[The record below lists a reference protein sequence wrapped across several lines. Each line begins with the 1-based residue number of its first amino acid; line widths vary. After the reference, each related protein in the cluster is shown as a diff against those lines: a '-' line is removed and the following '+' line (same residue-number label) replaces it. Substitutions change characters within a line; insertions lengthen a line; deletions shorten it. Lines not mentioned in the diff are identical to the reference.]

1 MVNYQKTEQVWN
13 NEPVKHHSVKYEK
26 PPEQRGHEMWLQKVT
41 NPNTGTFYKIS
52 DFPIEWRR
60 GKEDKPYPIK
70 QANQIVRLKSS
81 DGREWLASK
90 QQWIAID
97 SQGNEIMESFHNPE
111 VWDKP
116 DFKYG
121 QIPQDRNNPNG
132 PKVHGVIEVKGFKK
146 QYDLPFNQKNLKM
159 LYEMRPAEQPAS
171 VTLSIQRIGYDDNPI
186 GHVYQIEKYEDFA
199 NRPFEELWD
208 YMSTPKY
215 KLDRSARDNLEGS
228 YIK

>member
-26 PPEQRGHEMWLQKVT
+26 LPEQRGHEMWLQKVT